1 MFLLSWLT
9 DVTFQIFQVGV
20 QSSWMNQRLAWVEK
34 SGLIDATCHDLPRL
48 ATTCHVAGDHVASLY
63 TVDVSLLV
71 VWIYARCETVRHEQ
85 DSNKMNKGTHT
96 QTWHDC
102 GYRTFLI
109 SLYKADR
116 MQIVFSRGGRAA
128 ERFFEQNGWS
138 LCPKRIYA
146 TYNISKILQTCPNL
160 VLGLV
165 LWSGLNSLASFDFWL
180 QR

>member
-1 MFLLSWLT
+1 MWPFRSFRLVSSHPGWTSAWLESKRVASLT
-9 DVTFQIFQVGV
+9 RRAT
-20 QSSWMNQRLAWVEK
+20 
-34 SGLIDATCHDLPRL
+34 TCHDLPRR
-48 ATTCHVAGDHVASLY
+48 ATLQEIMLLRCIPLMSLFWWFEFMQ
-63 TVDVSLLV
+63 DVRL
-71 VWIYARCETVRHEQ
+71 W
-85 DSNKMNKGTHT
+85 DMNKILTRWTRAHT